1 MYIYTQTHLVIYT
14 YFNTYIDMLIHVYI
28 YTNTYL
34 VEEEL
39 TEALGH
45 GLEGDER
52 VAEGHRYV
60 AGHG

>member
-1 MYIYTQTHLVIYT
+1 MYTSTQTH
-14 YFNTYIDMLIHVYI
+14 
-28 YTNTYL
+28 L